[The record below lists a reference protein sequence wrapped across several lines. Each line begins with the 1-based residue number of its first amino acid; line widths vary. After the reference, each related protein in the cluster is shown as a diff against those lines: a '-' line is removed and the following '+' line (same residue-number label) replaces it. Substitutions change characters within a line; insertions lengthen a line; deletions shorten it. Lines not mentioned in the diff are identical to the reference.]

1 MRIYVLMCTYGDD
14 EISSDF
20 IEYAS
25 ANLNKVKRMKRL
37 LERFNGQP
45 DDWCSSDYYITH
57 IDLDSLARISYLE
70 RDFIG
75 RIGKPRSQI
84 FKEVGELNEEINM
97 EKNPVG

>member
-1 MRIYVLMCTYGDD
+1 MRIYVLICTYGD
-14 EISSDF
+14 
-20 IEYAS
+20 
-25 ANLNKVKRMKRL
+25 
-37 LERFNGQP
+37 
-45 DDWCSSDYYITH
+45 